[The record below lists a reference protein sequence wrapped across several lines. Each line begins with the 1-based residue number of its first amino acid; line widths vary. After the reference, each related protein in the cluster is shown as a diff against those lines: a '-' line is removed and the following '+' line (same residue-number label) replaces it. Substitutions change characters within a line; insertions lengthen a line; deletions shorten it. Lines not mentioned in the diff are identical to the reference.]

1 MSPIITHEDELIL
14 AKSERELVSQFKKLA
29 KAQSSLI
36 DSQKKYAESI
46 SKASII
52 RDMLNRTFR
61 DVLKQMQTLARE
73 HRSNIKDEEV
83 NLYKDIISKNDDYIK
98 ANNKYL
104 NAIKDLAVQKEYL
117 VQKKEEF
124 VDALSE
130 LADKRS
136 IVIKKALNAE
146 KAKNKLIDGDKLN
159 ILDQELN
166 DVQRDFDRAREIFLK
181 KIHQFIEVRDEIN
194 ALWIKLKDTITE
206 LSQKILLFLLI
217 SFFQKN

>member
-14 AKSERELVSQFKKLA
+14 AKSEKELVSQFKKLA
-29 KAQSSLI
+29 RAQDALI
-36 DSQKKYAESI
+36 NSQKKYAENI
-46 SKASII
+46 SKTNIV
-52 RDMLNRTFR
+52 REMLNRTFR

-83 NLYKDIISKNDDYIK
+83 NLYKEIIQKNDDYIK

-124 VDALSE
+124 VDALAEVASR
-130 LADKRS
+130 RS
-136 IVIKKALNAE
+136 VVIKKALDAE

-159 ILDQELN
+159 ILDQQLN
-166 DVQRDFDRAREIFLK
+166 DVQRDFDRARDILIK
-181 KIHQFIEVRDEIN
+181 KIYQFTEVRDEIN

-206 LSQKILLFLLI
+206 LS
-217 SFFQKN
+217 

>member
-1 MSPIITHEDELIL
+1 VGLKMSPIITHEDELEL
-14 AKSERELVSQFKKLA
+14 AKMEKELVSQFKKLA
-29 KAQSSLI
+29 KAQKSLI
-36 DSQKKYAESI
+36 SSQIKYAENI
-46 SKASII
+46 TKANII
-52 RDMLNRTFR
+52 REMLTRTFR

-83 NLYKDIISKNDDYIK
+83 NLYKDIISKNDDYVK

-124 VDALSE
+124 VNALAE

-136 IVIKKALNAE
+136 VVIKKALDAE

-159 ILDQELN
+159 ILDQQLN
-166 DVQRDFDRAREIFLK
+166 DVQRDFDRARDILIK
-181 KIHQFIEVRDEIN
+181 KIYQFTEVRDEIN
-194 ALWIKLKDTITE
+194 TLWIKLKDTITE
-206 LSQKILLFLLI
+206 LS
-217 SFFQKN
+217 

>member
-14 AKSERELVSQFKKLA
+14 AKTERDLVSQFKKLA
-29 KAQSSLI
+29 KAQSALI
-36 DSQKKYAESI
+36 SSQKKYAENI
-46 SKASII
+46 TKMINE
-52 RDMLNRTFR
+52 REMLNRTFR

-83 NLYKDIISKNDDYIK
+83 NLYKQIIQKNDDYIK
-98 ANNKYL
+98 DNNKYM

-124 VDALSE
+124 VDALAE
-130 LADKRS
+130 VANRRS
-136 IVIKKALNAE
+136 TVIKKALDAE

-159 ILDQELN
+159 ILDQQLN
-166 DVQRDFDRAREIFLK
+166 DVQRDFDRARDILLK
-181 KIHQFIEVRDEIN
+181 KINQFIEVRDEIN

-206 LSQKILLFLLI
+206 LS
-217 SFFQKN
+217 